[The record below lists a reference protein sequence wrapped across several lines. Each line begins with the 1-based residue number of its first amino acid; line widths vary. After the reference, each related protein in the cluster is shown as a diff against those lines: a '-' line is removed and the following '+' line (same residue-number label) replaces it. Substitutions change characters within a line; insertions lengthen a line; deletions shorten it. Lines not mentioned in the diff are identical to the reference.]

1 MNRLR
6 NIKVKSGIQLK
17 VILYL
22 VSGDPDNNLE
32 SRQWLAVDFF
42 QLRKKFQVSVL
53 ELSWEYVLEL
63 LIP

>member
-22 VSGDPDNNLE
+22 VSGDPDNNLSLFCKPQRANE
-32 SRQWLAVDFF
+32 CPNIWNLGCG
-42 QLRKKFQVSVL
+42 L
-53 ELSWEYVLEL
+53 
-63 LIP
+63 P